1 MNTREFLEQDKERLK
16 TRLGAAADAEEA
28 AVICEDELN
37 RILFRYNEQVPSDTM
52 RKAASATL
60 TTIRSALPLM
70 DSSGEIRSYERTL
83 SSGNNKAGG
92 WAPLAVGIV
101 LAAASAFYMTAVPA
115 ALAAVGFA
123 LMGGGLVGV
132 FIGGLKFGKKRGF
145 VPEKEQILEV
155 HPDPEK
161 IYHGLSGLLTVV
173 DQHLEDVH
181 FEELRDS
188 ELLGPV
194 SGEPAALP
202 EDELQ
207 LLAGILE
214 SAYARP
220 ESPDSQAMISNIR
233 FYLHKKGVETLEYSE
248 ETARYF
254 NKIPSSLK
262 GTLRPAILQNNTV
275 IVKGLTGGGI

>member
-16 TRLGAAADAEEA
+16 TRLAAAADAEEA

-37 RILFRYNEQVPSDTM
+37 RILFRYNEQVPSDTI
-52 RKAASATL
+52 RKAASTTL
-60 TTIRSALPLM
+60 TTVRSALPLM

-83 SSGNNKAGG
+83 SSGNAKANG
-92 WAPLAVGIV
+92 WAPLAIGIL
-101 LAAASAFYMTAVPA
+101 LAAGSAFYMTAVPA

-123 LMGGGLVGV
+123 LLAGGLIGV
-132 FIGGLKFGKKRGF
+132 FIGGMKFGRKRGF

-155 HPDPEK
+155 HPDPDK

-181 FEELRDS
+181 FEELRDN
-188 ELLGPV
+188 ELSVPSAG
-194 SGEPAALP
+194 SPAALP
-202 EDELQ
+202 EEELQ

-214 SAYARP
+214 SAYARSD
-220 ESPDSQAMISNIR
+220 SPDAQAMISNIR

-254 NKIPSSLK
+254 NKIPSNLK